1 MVQPMARFTCFS
13 LSLILTAIEA
23 SQEASLGSQE
33 TVAKEISVSTE
44 MFQAIYWQTCLKTL

>member
-1 MVQPMARFTCFS
+1 MARFTCFS

-44 MFQAIYWQTCLKTL
+44 MFQAIY